1 MRFRDFVFFVVTT
14 LRDDGWSPPT
24 PQRIASRC
32 SGDFVS
38 PTVQVQDLYIASRN
52 SAAHE
57 LFPLQNARK
66 RDKKISGAQLF
77 ASGSKS
83 FFLHSAA
90 ARSQPPYKCSDQ
102 INHRIACGN
111 QPLSFTV
118 LVFVVHWGVYY
129 VWCYSVNAWG
139 RNVLQGERTGDG
151 GPSKRSA
158 EEWFVSRYAK
168 KCSKRS
174 PKERRSHALEA
185 QA

>member
-1 MRFRDFVFFVVTT
+1 VVTPKNNSGEALKFFYPCCCAHMRFRDFVFFVVTT

-66 RDKKISGAQLF
+66 RDKKFRVPQLF

-83 FFLHSAA
+83 FFFTA
-90 ARSQPPYKCSDQ
+90 PPTSIYVLRSDQ
-102 INHRIACGN
+102 SSHCMWEPTSLIYRPCLRRTLGRVLCVVLFCKCLGEERIAG
-111 QPLSFTV
+111 
-118 LVFVVHWGVYY
+118 
-129 VWCYSVNAWG
+129 
-139 RNVLQGERTGDG
+139 GEDR
-151 GPSKRSA
+151 R
-158 EEWFVSRYAK
+158 
-168 KCSKRS
+168 
-174 PKERRSHALEA
+174 RRSE
-185 QA
+185 